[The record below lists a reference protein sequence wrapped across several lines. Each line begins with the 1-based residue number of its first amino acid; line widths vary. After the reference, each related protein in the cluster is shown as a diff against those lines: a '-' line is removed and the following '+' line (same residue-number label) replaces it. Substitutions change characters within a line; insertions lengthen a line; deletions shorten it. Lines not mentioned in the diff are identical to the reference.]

1 MSVRL
6 DLVQIFLSP
15 NLFSIQQGIHRRS
28 AVAHF
33 ALMSSI
39 IVVINQPFVQIFL
52 EFIQVAI
59 ELFAERDLIELL
71 QDGLVEAFA
80 NPIGLRRHG
89 LGFGLVDVVDRQV

>member
-28 AVAHF
+28 AVAHS
-33 ALMSSI
+33 ALMSSV

-89 LGFGLVDVVDRQV
+89 LGFGLVDVVDRQI